1 MEEKYFEEAR
11 NDNDTGEASDHA
23 VSGAGR
29 HEKPARKNRLVS
41 PLLAGAALA
50 AVIGVVTFSV
60 GRHTAAAVPTKPAAP
75 APVRAAEIR
84 TGAVAPQVLAAGRE
98 EARSDDAESPR
109 EEAERTFKD
118 GDYSGKTDAEGKD
131 SDGMTLPKPGSGES
145 LYIGYGELPH
155 VGMTKMA
162 FILSEDGASIHD
174 VAVFLKGFDKQ
185 VGGGAMAGISSIQ
198 SSNTRSFSFP
208 VKDQPLGD
216 STLQEIAP
224 DGEWIHVRMDYSC
237 RYYAVF
243 GQDSQLIHLGET
255 EFWMKKAG

>member
-1 MEEKYFEEAR
+1 
-11 NDNDTGEASDHA
+11 
-23 VSGAGR
+23 
-29 HEKPARKNRLVS
+29 
-41 PLLAGAALA
+41 
-50 AVIGVVTFSV
+50 
-60 GRHTAAAVPTKPAAP
+60 
-75 APVRAAEIR
+75 
-84 TGAVAPQVLAAGRE
+84 
-98 EARSDDAESPR
+98 
-109 EEAERTFKD
+109 
-118 GDYSGKTDAEGKD
+118 
-131 SDGMTLPKPGSGES
+131 MTLPKPGSGES